1 MTTHYPERLE
11 LFVEGIPAPQ
21 GSKRHVGGGRMIEM
35 SKKLPAW
42 RKAIEKALQE
52 AAGDDFPTFQPP
64 IRVTAHFYLPR
75 PKRSRYE
82 GPYAAPDV
90 DKLQRALG
98 DCLQRAGIVTDDSHI
113 TSWRADK
120 AWSTRTGARIVIE
133 QLTADEAI
141 KEIEALEELT
151 A

>member
-1 MTTHYPERLE
+1 MTTYPERLE
-11 LFVEGIPAPQ
+11 LFVEGLPAPQ

-42 RKAIEKALQE
+42 RKALEKALQDV
-52 AAGDDFPTFQPP
+52 AGDDFPAFQPP
-64 IRVTAHFYLPR
+64 VRVTAHFFLPK
-75 PKRSRYE
+75 PKKSRYD

-98 DCLQRAGIVTDDSHI
+98 DCLQRAGLVVDDSHI

-120 AWSTRTGARIVIE
+120 AWSSTTGARIVIE
-133 QLTADEAI
+133 SI
-141 KEIEALEELT
+141 ALEDEDQ
-151 A
+151 AS